1 MFLEYI
7 LILGREDIVSMKTSR
22 SVNTTDKLFEQV
34 LMFVSMVLLSFLRLS
49 K

>member
-7 LILGREDIVSMKTSR
+7 LILGREDIVSMKTSH
-22 SVNTTDKLFEQV
+22 SVNTTDKLFGQV